1 MAIDAYR
8 KFRDLPNSQLLDI
21 RKKKSF
27 MFMDSPN
34 LSIFSKNTVWMEFD
48 EENEDLFVKEV
59 LKRFEDPGNTVLC
72 VLDK

>member
-1 MAIDAYR
+1 
-8 KFRDLPNSQLLDI
+8 
-21 RKKKSF
+21 
-27 MFMDSPN
+27 MDSPN